1 MRYIIKMQK
10 FKSPHLIFY
19 IGNKKATE
27 KQLDDADF
35 SSSEMKN
42 VQIIDFPTDLIK
54 KIDNFFTNPI
64 LVQSESSSC

>member
-42 VQIIDFPTDLIK
+42 VKTIDHHTVLIK
-54 KIDNFFTNPI
+54 
-64 LVQSESSSC
+64 